1 MYVVLSISRKNR
13 KSTNEVNK
21 INGWMAVAI
30 CRKIDLKKAIYE
42 NIRKVQAKMYEF
54 CFT

>member
-1 MYVVLSISRKNR
+1 MYLVKLGIHVFSSISRKNR

-42 NIRKVQAKMYEF
+42 NMGKV
-54 CFT
+54 